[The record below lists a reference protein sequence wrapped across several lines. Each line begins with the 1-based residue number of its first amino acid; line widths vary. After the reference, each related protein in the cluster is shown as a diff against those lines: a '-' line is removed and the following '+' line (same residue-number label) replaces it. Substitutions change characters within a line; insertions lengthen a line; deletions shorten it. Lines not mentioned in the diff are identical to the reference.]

1 MGDKGKKDKDKS
13 LKQKI
18 KRREQTAKSN
28 LRSNRKRVLE
38 TKAAT

>member
-18 KRREQTAKSN
+18 RKQDKEAEKKRDKQPS
-28 LRSNRKRVLE
+28 E
-38 TKAAT
+38 TPRQKT

>member
-18 KRREQTAKSN
+18 
-28 LRSNRKRVLE
+28 RKQDKEAEKKQHKQPSE
-38 TKAAT
+38 TPRQKT

>member
-18 KRREQTAKSN
+18 KRREQTASN